1 MHNDV
6 VIIGAGFGG
15 IALGIALKRAG
26 IQSFTLLERASS
38 LGGVW
43 RDNHYPGAACDV
55 PSAFYCY
62 SFESDYPWSGR
73 YGTQSEILDYIEQCA
88 AKHGI
93 MPHIRFN
100 AEVASAGFDADAGE
114 WRVRTTAGD
123 ELRARFLVS
132 AIGLFNRPL
141 IPELPGHASF
151 LGAQFHSAQWNEEV
165 ALDGKRV
172 AVIGTGA
179 SAIQFV
185 PAIAPRVA
193 HLTVF
198 QRSPPYVFPRLPG
211 GAPARGSLGA
221 TLRRKLDRLGIYV
234 TFEKLNTRRRA
245 EFETHATEGAFR
257 TYLSAK
263 IQDPAFRARLT
274 PHYPFGCK
282 RTLFSNDWYDTLLRP
297 NVELVDRGIDAI
309 VPEGVRSADGVVHQ
323 ADVLIY
329 GTGFSPAEFL
339 LPMRIIGNGGREI
352 HEAWGDGAE
361 AYLGMA
367 VAGFPN
373 FFMMYG
379 PNTNVPGSIVFMLEC
394 QAGYIAKAIRAL
406 ARRGARYMELRKDTE
421 RRFNIKLRERINAI
435 GVLVAPE
442 CRSYF
447 MTASRKVTV
456 QWPGFMSEYYW
467 HTRRVRS
474 ADYEFAR

>member
-1 MHNDV
+1 MNSEII
-6 VIIGAGFGG
+6 IIGAGFAG

-26 IQSFTLLERASS
+26 IESFTILERSDAI
-38 LGGVW
+38 GGVW

-55 PSAFYCY
+55 PSTFYSY
-62 SFESDYPWSGR
+62 SFDSDYPWSGR
-73 YGTQSEILDYIEQCA
+73 YGKQAEILDYLRQCA
-88 AKHGI
+88 TKHGI
-93 MPHIRFN
+93 TAHIRFN
-100 AEVASAGFDADAGE
+100 AEVAAADFDAQAGE
-114 WRVRTTAGD
+114 WRVRTTAG
-123 ELRARFLVS
+123 EEQRARFLIS
-132 AIGLFNRPL
+132 AIGLFNRP
-141 IPELPGHASF
+141 IVPELRGRASF
-151 LGAQFHSAQWNEEV
+151 LGPQFHSAQWNDAV

-211 GAPARGSLGA
+211 GAPPRGSLGA
-221 TLRRKLDRLGIYV
+221 LLRRKLDRLGIYL

-245 EFETHATEGAFR
+245 EFETHATQGAFR

-263 IQDPAFRARLT
+263 VQDSAFRERLM
-274 PHYPFGCK
+274 PRYPFGCK
-282 RTLFSNDWYDTLLRP
+282 RTLFSNDWYDTLLRE
-297 NVELVDRGIDAI
+297 NVDLVDTGIDAI
-309 VPEGVRSADGVVHQ
+309 VPEGVRSADGAVHE
-323 ADVLIY
+323 ADVIIY

-339 LPMRIIGNGGREI
+339 LPMRITGNDGREI
-352 HEAWGDGAE
+352 HDYWGDGAE

-394 QAGYIAKAIRAL
+394 QAGYIVQAIRAL
-406 ARRGARYMELRKDTE
+406 ARRRARYMNLRKDIE
-421 RRFNIKLRERINAI
+421 RCFNAELRARINAI
-435 GVLVAPE
+435 GVLIAPE

-447 MTASRKVTV
+447 MTASRKITV
-456 QWPGFMSEYYW
+456 QWPGFMSQYYW
-467 HTRRVRS
+467 RTRKVRT